1 MDILI
6 ETLQLLSNSWF
17 IYLIFGLLFGSFLNV
32 VIYRVP
38 IGKSIVSPPSSCPV
52 CKTQIK
58 WYDNI
63 PVLSWLVL
71 GGKCRVCKTK
81 ISWQYP
87 LVELV
92 VGLMTMSFFFYYGAS
107 YQLFIIIP
115 LSYILFSITI
125 IDYKTYS
132 IPSSLQYSI
141 LILAI
146 ITISLDFFYDESILQ
161 NLDVISSILGGVT
174 GFSILFL
181 IQIVGKKIYKQDAM
195 GGGDVYLLAFSGL
208 FLGPKNTLMAFILG
222 AILSIVF
229 YIFPTIINYFKKNDI
244 VKSFLDE
251 SKMILLKKGIKLSGI
266 EKFKITALNIQI
278 LFSMGVSN
286 KDKFRGLISGL
297 AKSIKEFKDDEK
309 NSKTIISDDFI
320 IFEIELFFR
329 YLAIEEKELA
339 KLTLSEVHCSKVD
352 LKALNLLLEQDL
364 IGYDLKSENYKLL
377 LKTAKEVRN
386 SSLEEL
392 LVENKDL
399 LSDYRDIKFLK
410 IDEIKKGLK
419 EFYPINTGGKIEY
432 LLNYNRIFQLSGYTK
447 EQLEIVSLVK
457 DLEKDLSQEQKI
469 EVYCDMGYVYY
480 YDMYYKEF
488 EEEKIKI
495 KNLYT
500 TDSNSSFEVINF
512 YLKLAL
518 FRAFFYKQ
526 KLAFGPYLAAGIL
539 IAFMVGDKIIDFY
552 MNFMQDLF
560 RI

>member
-1 MDILI
+1 MNIFF
-6 ETLQLLSNSWF
+6 ESLQLLANSWF
-17 IYLIFGLLFGSFLNV
+17 VYLIFGLLFGSFLNV
-32 VIYRVP
+32 VIYRIP
-38 IGKSIVSPPSSCPV
+38 IGKSIAYPPSSCTV

-63 PVLSWLVL
+63 PVLSWIFL

-87 LVELV
+87 LVELI

-107 YQLFIIIP
+107 FQLFIIIP
-115 LSYILFSITI
+115 LSYILFSITV

-141 LILAI
+141 LTLAI
-146 ITISLDFFYDESILQ
+146 ITIALDFFYDETILQ
-161 NLDVISSILGGVT
+161 NLDVISSVLGGVT

-181 IQIVGKKIYKQDAM
+181 IQVVGKKIYKQDAM

-229 YIFPTIINYFKKNDI
+229 YIFPTIINYFKKSDI

-251 SKMILLKKGIKLSGI
+251 SKMILLNKDISLSEL

-286 KDKFRGLISGL
+286 KDKFRSLISGL
-297 AKSIKEFKDDEK
+297 VKSLKEFKEDK
-309 NSKTIISDDFI
+309 RNSSLINSSKFV
-320 IFEIELFFR
+320 IFEFELFFR

-339 KLTLSEVHCSKVD
+339 ELTLSNVNNSEID
-352 LKALNLLLEQDL
+352 LDKLDLLLGQDL
-364 IGYDLKSENYKLL
+364 IGYDLKSENYNLL
-377 LKTAKEVRN
+377 LKTSREVKN
-386 SSLEEL
+386 TNLEKFL
-392 LVENKDL
+392 IENKDL
-399 LSDYRDIKFLK
+399 LSDYEDIKYLK
-410 IDEIKKGLK
+410 IDEIHK
-419 EFYPINTGGKIEY
+419 ELANFDSENVTEKIKY
-432 LLNYNRIFQLSGYTK
+432 LLRYNRIFQLSGYTK
-447 EQLEIVSLVK
+447 EQLEIVKLINSLEG
-457 DLEKDLSQEQKI
+457 DLNQDEKISI
-469 EVYCDMGYVYY
+469 YCDMGYVYY
-480 YDMYYKEF
+480 YDLYYNEF
-488 EEEKIKI
+488 EEEKSKI
-495 KNLYT
+495 KDIYT
-500 TDSNSSFEVINF
+500 PDSKSSFEVINF

-552 MNFMQDLF
+552 LNFMQNLL
-560 RI
+560 RM